1 MLRLREF
8 LGGSANR
15 WFVST
20 RGISTGLALGLAL
33 SYTKVLGVD
42 KRSILAFIMVSALIL
57 TFIITSGISLAL
69 RNNPPAQIK
78 DEELFGFLILVL
90 LAGLLVAALNCSLLL
105 IYADFKT
112 DIPSPIYIVC
122 FIYSF
127 LACITLGFQDA
138 LFAIGNVKLA
148 AFFDITTVAVQIL
161 SLIFFITIAQT
172 SLIISVFIAFIFSYS
187 LISFATA
194 AIFLNSLHLDF
205 KLISGGI
212 TKILVLSRNQHLFGI
227 ANGLVDRID
236 RFLIGLILPIGF
248 LAKYA
253 LLSSIISFARFFPDA
268 AVKLNLLRHHQGKLK
283 QEIILKPSTLVA
295 VIVTGI
301 ALTLSAQGFINLV
314 FGQVW
319 LLPIYVGL
327 LFVAQEI
334 LRGYYQITAVQLI
347 AIGGKSEMSQISLL
361 LIILSISFV
370 TCGILIFG
378 IWGAPTAMILVYLIL
393 TSLVNIKLKK
403 FSNAN

>member
-8 LGGSANR
+8 FGGSANR

-90 LAGLLVAALNCSLLL
+90 LAGLLVAALNCLLL
-105 IYADFKT
+105 TIYANFKT

-148 AFFDITTVAVQIL
+148 AFFDLTTVVVQLL

-194 AIFLNSLHLDF
+194 AIFLNSLRLDF

-212 TKILVLSRNQHLFGI
+212 TRILVLSRNQHLFGI

-236 RFLIGLILPIGF
+236 RFLIGFILPIGF

-268 AVKLNLLRHHQGKLK
+268 AVKLNLLRHHQGKSR
-283 QEIILKPSTLVA
+283 QDIILKPSTLVA

-319 LLPIYVGL
+319 LLPIHVGL
-327 LFVAQEI
+327 LFVTQEI

-378 IWGAPTAMILVYLIL
+378 IWGAPAAMILVYLIL

-403 FSNAN
+403 FRNAN

>member
-8 LGGSANR
+8 FGGSANR

-57 TFIITSGISLAL
+57 TFIFISGISLAL
-69 RNNPPAQIK
+69 RNNPPNQIK
-78 DEELFGFLILVL
+78 NEELLGFLVLVA
-90 LAGLLVAALNCSLLL
+90 LAGLIVAVLNCALL
-105 IYADFKT
+105 IIYSHLKT
-112 DIPSPIYIVC
+112 DIPGPIYIVC

-127 LACITLGFQDA
+127 LACLNLGYQDA
-138 LFAIGNVKLA
+138 LIAIGNIKLA
-148 AFFDITTVAVQIL
+148 TIFDIITILVQIFAL
-161 SLIFFITIAQT
+161 TFFISLNQT
-172 SLIISVFIAFIFSYS
+172 SLIISVFISFIFSYT

-194 AIFLNSLHLDF
+194 SIFLNSLRLESQTL
-205 KLISGGI
+205 LIGI
-212 TKILVLSRNQHLFGI
+212 KQIFLSSRKQHMFGI

-236 RFLIGLILPIGF
+236 RFIIGLVLPISF

-268 AVKLNLLRHHQGKLK
+268 AVKLNLLRHHQGKSK
-283 QEIILKPSTLVA
+283 QNIILKPSTLVA

-301 ALTLSAQGFINLV
+301 ALIISAQGFINLA

-327 LFVAQEI
+327 LFVMQEI

-347 AIGGKSEMSQISLL
+347 AIGGKSEMSQISML
-361 LIILSISFV
+361 LIILTI
-370 TCGILIFG
+370 TCITIGTIIFG
-378 IWGAPTAMILVYLIL
+378 IVGAPAAMVLIYLTLI
-393 TSLVNIKLKK
+393 SLVKTRIKRL
-403 FSNAN
+403 SSVD